1 MNSGIYSTSNSHSL
15 HRRSWNRISRDRANS
30 SPVEVVEIYF
40 TPLQRRILQQQMFPL
55 TGSRSACFKARCNP
69 LRPHYRR

>member
-15 HRRSWNRISRDRANS
+15 RRRSWNRISRDRANS

-40 TPLQRRILQQQMFPL
+40 TPLQRRILQEEKVPL
-55 TGSRSACFKARCNP
+55 TGAWSVRFKARCNH
-69 LRPHYRR
+69 LRLNDR